1 MTNAEFMRTAFT
13 GINVLKCEAVA
24 ILMIALS
31 ELYLFGDY
39 SETVKT
45 WGI

>member
-1 MTNAEFMRTAFT
+1 MTNAEYMQICFK
-13 GINVLKCEAVA
+13 GINVMKFSPVA
-24 ILMIALS
+24 ILMCAIS
-31 ELYLFGDY
+31 ELYMFGDY

>member
-1 MTNAEFMRTAFT
+1 MTNAEFMRTALT
-13 GINVLKCEAVA
+13 DINVLKCEAVA
-24 ILMIALS
+24 ILMIALA

-45 WGI
+45 WSV